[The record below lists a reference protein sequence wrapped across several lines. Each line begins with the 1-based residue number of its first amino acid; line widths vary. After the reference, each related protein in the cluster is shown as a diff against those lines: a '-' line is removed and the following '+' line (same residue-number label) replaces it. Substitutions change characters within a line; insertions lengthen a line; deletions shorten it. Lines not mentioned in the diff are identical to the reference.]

1 MLSKHSKFIT
11 LHNFKLLFSPEIDKI
26 RSLLL
31 VLSQQSLKQ
40 VIYAL
45 SAPLISLT
53 FLLLFRSKHI
63 IDLFSFEYIM

>member
-31 VLSQQSLKQ
+31 VLSQQCLKP

-45 SAPLISLT
+45 WAPLISLT